1 MDFDKLILGEREL
14 HDFENLLLREK
25 IIDSVQD
32 DFDSLIDMSEEFT
45 RARSQRVIN
54 KKNLLIF
61 LMLYEKIDATNMSV
75 YNYSRLIDLGIID
88 PTSCLISGT
97 DKTHLTSKIVD
108 NAWNSK
114 SRVITI
120 LYKITDTIFKANH
133 IEIYSKNLID
143 EEYMLNLCDSYLYGT
158 ESDFLSEYNTL
169 IREIWTR
176 NIKKLYSDISYN
188 TEIYGYSLVDDFDLF
203 ERIEKNIV
211 KQIDKIYKELSD
223 FNGRLD
229 DIINYDQF
237 SRKLDAY
244 IQRYYVSDICL
255 NCNYDWKKCCTN
267 SEFMYN
273 ISFDCP
279 QRENIGSQKYA
290 KLNGLILSS
299 TENATLFDNSLKFQ
313 NSKDRLDM
321 PVDEIYHIVNVDLSK
336 MVNSLPIPK
345 NIDEALRLR
354 KRDEIISLR
363 NIYLEWSQCL
373 YDGNIDEAQYIK
385 KSFDEAVEFFEKR
398 KIDSK
403 RKRSFLH
410 CCFEA
415 FGNQIPYIS
424 NLVGIISPFVNRRK
438 LREEERHKWFLLT
451 R

>member
-1 MDFDKLILGEREL
+1 
-14 HDFENLLLREK
+14 
-25 IIDSVQD
+25 
-32 DFDSLIDMSEEFT
+32 
-45 RARSQRVIN
+45 
-54 KKNLLIF
+54 
-61 LMLYEKIDATNMSV
+61 MLYEKIDATNISV
-75 YNYSRLIDLGIID
+75 YNYSRLIDSGIID
-88 PTSCLISGT
+88 PTACLINGT
-97 DKTHLTSKIVD
+97 GNTHPTSKIVD
-108 NAWNSK
+108 KAWNVK
-114 SRVITI
+114 SEIITV
-120 LYKITDTIFKANH
+120 LYKITDAIFKAND
-133 IEIYSKNLID
+133 IEIYSKNLIA

-158 ESDFLSEYNTL
+158 KSDFLCEYNTL
-169 IREIWTR
+169 IHEIWKR
-176 NIKKLYSDISYN
+176 NIKRLYPDINYN
-188 TEIYGYSLVDDFDLF
+188 IKIYGYSLVDDFDLF

-211 KQIDKIYKELSD
+211 RQIDKIYKELSN

-244 IQRYYVSDICL
+244 IQSYYVSDICL
-255 NCNYDWKKCCTN
+255 NCNYDWKKCCSN
-267 SEFMYN
+267 SEFLYN
-273 ISFDCP
+273 TSFDCL
-279 QRENIGSQKYA
+279 QREDIGSQKYA

-299 TENATLFDNSLKFQ
+299 TENATLFDNSMKFQ
-313 NSKDRLDM
+313 NSKGSLDTL
-321 PVDEIYHIVNVDLSK
+321 VDEIYHIVSVDLSK

-373 YDGNIDEAQYIK
+373 YDGNIDETQYIK
-385 KSFDEAVEFFEKR
+385 KSFDEAVGFFEKR

-403 RKRSFLH
+403 RKQSLLH

-415 FGNQIPYIS
+415 LSSQIPYIS